1 MFYKEVIVWKSLQ
14 HPNIVPFLG
23 VPTKT
28 PPPFEIVCEWMENSR
43 ITEYVRKD
51 PKVDRINLVSGFTSA
66 ATTSFE
72 RQILQLWDVA
82 DGLHYLHSRNV
93 IHGDL
98 RGVSDSILHS
108 RFCRSQILIST
119 NSKANILIDK
129 DGHARLTDFGL
140 TSIIRGEYS
149 VCSPQE
155 SGEASTTTWAA
166 PEILRGGPATKE
178 GDVFTFAMVAVE
190 VRTREASNG
199 SSPTDL
205 PSARYL
211 QGAPLSLITSMP
223 VYLI

>member
-23 VPTKT
+23 VPTKA

-43 ITEYVRKD
+43 ITEYVRKN
-51 PKVDRINLVSGFTSA
+51 PKVDRINLVSRFISA

-98 RGVSDSILHS
+98 RGVSHSILHS
-108 RFCRSQILIST
+108 RFCRSQILTSM

-140 TSIIRGEYS
+140 ASITRGEHS
-149 VCSPQE
+149 VFSPQE
-155 SGEASTTTWAA
+155 SGDASTTTWAA

-190 VRTREASNG
+190 VRTREVSHG
-199 SSPTDL
+199 SFSTNL
-205 PSARYL
+205 PSVRHS
-211 QGAPLSLITSMP
+211 QGALLSLTTFMP